1 MKINLDMLQT
11 MTIAILV
18 YYLGNFIKTK
28 IRIIDK
34 FCIPA
39 PVVGG
44 IIFALLNLFLKES
57 NLMQIN
63 LDTTLQKPFM
73 MVFFTTIGL
82 SASVKL
88 IKKGGKHVIIFF
100 LISVILIICQNLMG
114 VTIAKLLN
122 THPFLGLIS
131 SSITM
136 VGGHGTGAAFGALFE
151 KSYNF
156 KGATTAAMASA
167 TFGLITGSMI
177 GGPIARKLIIK
188 NKLKQSEHEAEIIS
202 TNKNENISYEEI
214 FRMLLII
221 MISISTGSVIELYLS
236 NKGLTFPSYIT
247 TMIVASLIL
256 NLGEFTGK
264 WSINEKCT
272 DILGKIGLNIFLSM
286 ALINLKL
293 WELKDLALPIIII
306 LIAQVLLMFIFSYF
320 ISFKLCGRDYDAA
333 VLSSGFC
340 GFGMGATPNGMANM
354 EALVEKY
361 GPAPRA
367 FFILPIVGAFFV
379 DFANSIIIT
388 LFINFLK

>member
-18 YYLGNFIKTK
+18 YYIGNFIKIK
-28 IRIIDK
+28 VRIIDK

-44 IIFALLNLFLKES
+44 ILFALLNLFLRES

-82 SASVKL
+82 SASIKL
-88 IKKGGKHVIIFF
+88 IKKGGRHVAIFF
-100 LISVILIICQNLMG
+100 LISVMLILCQNIVG
-114 VTIAKLLN
+114 VTIAKVLN

-136 VGGHGTGAAFGALFE
+136 VGGHGTGAAFGSLFE

-177 GGPIARKLIIK
+177 GGAVARKLIEK
-188 NKLKQSEHEAEIIS
+188 NNLEQSKHENELIS
-202 TNKNENISYEEI
+202 ENKSECISYEEI
-214 FRMLLII
+214 FKTLFII
-221 MISISTGSVIELYLS
+221 MISISIGSVIEIYLS
-236 NKGLTFPSYIT
+236 NVGLTFPSYIT
-247 TMIVASLIL
+247 TMIIASLIL
-256 NLGEFTGK
+256 NLGESTGK
-264 WSINEKCT
+264 WHINEKCT
-272 DILGKIGLNIFLSM
+272 DILGKVGLNIFLSM

-306 LIAQVLLMFIFSYF
+306 LIAQIFLMIIFSYF
-320 ISFKLCGRDYDAA
+320 ISFRFCGKDYDAA

>member
-100 LISVILIICQNLMG
+100 LISVMLIICQNLMG

-188 NKLKQSEHEAEIIS
+188 NKLKQSEHEAEIIN
-202 TNKNENISYEEI
+202 TNKNEKISYEEI

-306 LIAQVLLMFIFSYF
+306 LIAQTLLMFIFSYF

>member
-88 IKKGGKHVIIFF
+88 IRKGGKHVIIFF
-100 LISVILIICQNLMG
+100 LISVMLIICQNLIG

-122 THPFLGLIS
+122 VHPFLGLIS

-136 VGGHGTGAAFGALFE
+136 IGGHGTGAAFGALFE

-188 NKLKQSEHEAEIIS
+188 NKLKQSEHEAEIIN

-236 NKGLTFPSYIT
+236 NMGLTFPSYIT

-306 LIAQVLLMFIFSYF
+306 LIAQVLLMFVFSYF
-320 ISFKLCGRDYDAA
+320 IAFKLCGRDYDAA